1 MIYKVPVSLIL
12 FFFFSQ
18 MIIKFLFSFL
28 PDGGMECESEKK
40 SGNHMVSS
48 TAWWT
53 GRAGEPRMP
62 CNDELAKLK
71 SGFRTPNILITS
83 SIILYADSNYGIAN
97 MNTYA
102 WYSYYIFMDI
112 QE

>member
-1 MIYKVPVSLIL
+1 MSRAVDEHL
-12 FFFFSQ
+12 FKRQ
-18 MIIKFLFSFL
+18 GANK
-28 PDGGMECESEKK
+28 
-40 SGNHMVSS
+40 
-48 TAWWT
+48 T

-112 QE
+112 QEYSYSFRSPSTAS

>member
-1 MIYKVPVSLIL
+1 
-12 FFFFSQ
+12 
-18 MIIKFLFSFL
+18 
-28 PDGGMECESEKK
+28 
-40 SGNHMVSS
+40 
-48 TAWWT
+48 
-53 GRAGEPRMP
+53 MP